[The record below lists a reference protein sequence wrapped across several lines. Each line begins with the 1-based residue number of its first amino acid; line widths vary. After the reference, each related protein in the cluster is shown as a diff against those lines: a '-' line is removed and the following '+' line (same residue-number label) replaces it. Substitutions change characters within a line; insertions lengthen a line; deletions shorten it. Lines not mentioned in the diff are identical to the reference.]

1 MTHGFDLSS
10 PLVCEGIVGDGCG
23 GGRIFYV
30 KDNLLNAYD
39 PISGE
44 NIILYEKLSKV
55 KKLSKTGC
63 ILSIECVDVKLKFD
77 IASLKI
83 HS

>member
-10 PLVCEGIVGDGCG
+10 PLVCEGIIGDGCG
-23 GGRIFYV
+23 GSRIFYV

-44 NIILYEKLSKV
+44 TIILYEQLSNV
-55 KKLSKTGC
+55 KKLSKIGC
-63 ILSIECVDVKLKFD
+63 ILSIECVDEKLQFD